1 MWSDDGM
8 TWRRRE
14 VVAAGCAVVLALGL
28 TIAVARAGAEPHP
41 YKLPW
46 AADELHS
53 VMQGNSRFDDARQCI
68 SGCSTHNDDSMR
80 FAFDFDLPEGTEV
93 LAARAGTVA
102 LANGNWAADHCVGVS
117 AAPGERGTGPAVGNE
132 TNFVEIDHGD
142 GTSALYL
149 HLSEVSP
156 SIEQKARTGQR
167 VEQGEVL
174 GLSGKTGFTGCVPH
188 LHFQVE
194 GSVRS
199 DWFTT
204 SLPVSFTDHDVVA
217 RTTDGVPLEGESY
230 DSDNVPIAE
239 SP

>member
-28 TIAVARAGAEPHP
+28 TIAVGRAGAEPSP

-46 AADELHS
+46 AAGELHS
-53 VMQGNSRFDDARQCI
+53 VLQGNSRFDDANQCI

-80 FAFDFDLPEGTEV
+80 FAFDFDLPEGTPV

-102 LANGNWAADHCVGVS
+102 LANGSWPGDHCVS
-117 AAPGERGTGPAVGNE
+117 AAEAEDGGSVVLGNE

-149 HLSEVSP
+149 HLSEVSA
-156 SIEQKARTGQR
+156 SIERKAKTGER

-174 GLSGKTGFTGCVPH
+174 GLSGRTGFTQCMPH
-188 LHFQVE
+188 LHF
-194 GSVRS
+194 
-199 DWFTT
+199 
-204 SLPVSFTDHDVVA
+204 
-217 RTTDGVPLEGESY
+217 
-230 DSDNVPIAE
+230 
-239 SP
+239 

>member
-1 MWSDDGM
+1 
-8 TWRRRE
+8 
-14 VVAAGCAVVLALGL
+14 
-28 TIAVARAGAEPHP
+28 
-41 YKLPW
+41 
-46 AADELHS
+46 
-53 VMQGNSRFDDARQCI
+53 MQGNSRFDDANQCS

-80 FAFDFDLPEGTEV
+80 FAFDFDLAEGTPV

-102 LANGNWAADHCVGVS
+102 LANGSWPSDHCLS
-117 AAPGERGTGPAVGNE
+117 ASDAENGGSVAVGNE

-142 GTSALYL
+142 GSSALYL

-156 SIEQKARTGQR
+156 SIERKAKTGER

-194 GSVRS
+194 GSVRA

-204 SLPVSFTDHDVVA
+204 SLPVSFADHDVIA
-217 RTTDGVPLEGESY
+217 RTPDGVPMEGESY
-230 DSDNVPIAE
+230 DSNNVPVAE